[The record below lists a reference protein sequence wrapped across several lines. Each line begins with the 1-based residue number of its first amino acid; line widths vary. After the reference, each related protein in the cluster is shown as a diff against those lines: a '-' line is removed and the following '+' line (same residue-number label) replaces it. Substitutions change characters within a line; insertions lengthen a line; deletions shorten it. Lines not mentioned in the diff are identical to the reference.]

1 MALVIPHENK
11 IQENNKECRIC
22 FELDSIDNL
31 IWPCNCKG
39 SVKYVHERCLITW
52 IETTRNQQYKKK
64 CPMCNM
70 PYFIR
75 YYNKR
80 ENIKITLTLGIQHMA
95 LEIILIE
102 ICIAVI
108 TCSISAIDSATNAYS
123 TRIISLDLYKTNN
136 LDYTVKNL
144 FAVSYNSSYI
154 NFGKVMAVFY
164 YYNYAHYF
172 SYLLVFVCFFFYI
185 FFNLKNKNIY
195 FKFLK
200 FKLILFFF
208 YYNIFFF
215 LFNVYMWHDS
225 FNATLF
231 FNIFMTIVSFLNFVM
246 FKVFILLHNE
256 TIKKI
261 NSEYFRMEILNVE
274 PNPLL
279 MI

>member
-1 MALVIPHENK
+1 MALVVPHENK

-22 FELDSIDNL
+22 FELDSVDNL

-64 CPMCNM
+64 CPMCKM

-75 YYNKR
+75 YYNKK
-80 ENIKITLTLGIQHMA
+80 EHIKITLTLGIQHMA
-95 LEIILIE
+95 LELILIE
-102 ICIAVI
+102 ICTAVI

-136 LDYTVKNL
+136 LDYTIKNL
-144 FAVSYNSSYI
+144 FTVSYNSSHI
-154 NFGKVMAVFY
+154 NFGKTMAVFY

-195 FKFLK
+195 FKFIK

-208 YYNIFFF
+208 ITIFFSFYLIFICGMIHLMPHYF
-215 LFNVYMWHDS
+215 L
-225 FNATLF
+225 
-231 FNIFMTIVSFLNFVM
+231 IFL
-246 FKVFILLHNE
+246 
-256 TIKKI
+256 
-261 NSEYFRMEILNVE
+261 
-274 PNPLL
+274 
-279 MI
+279 